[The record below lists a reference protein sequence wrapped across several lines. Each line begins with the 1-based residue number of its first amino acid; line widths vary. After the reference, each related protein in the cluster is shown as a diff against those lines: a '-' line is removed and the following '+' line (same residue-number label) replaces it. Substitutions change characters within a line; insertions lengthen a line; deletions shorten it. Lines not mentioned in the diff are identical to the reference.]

1 MGYIL
6 IVDDETTITDII
18 EFNLQKEGF
27 ETKAVHDGKEALLAV
42 NEHEPDLMLLDVM
55 MPEMDG
61 FKALE
66 LLRQKYKFPI
76 LMLTAKEEEADKV
89 KGLEL
94 GADDYITKPFGIR
107 ELIAR
112 VEANLRRAPKIKTTE
127 NSIVIGDIRLDLTLL
142 QVFKKEK
149 PVELTLR
156 EFEVLKY
163 LMQHPNEVFSRT
175 DLLKDVWGY
184 DYIGDVRTVDVTIRR
199 VREKVDEKL
208 SDDYKY
214 IKTRRNM
221 GYCLLY
227 TSDAADE

>member
-42 NEHEPDLMLLDVM
+42 NEYEPDLMLLDVM

-61 FKALE
+61 FKTLE

-112 VEANLRRAPKIKTTE
+112 VEGNLRRAPKSKSTE
-127 NSIVIGDIRLDLTLL
+127 NSITIGDIRMDMTLL

-163 LMQHPNEVFSRT
+163 LMQHPNEVFSRA

-208 SDDYKY
+208 TDDYKY

-221 GYCLLY
+221 GYY
-227 TSDAADE
+227 ISNEV

>member
-76 LMLTAKEEEADKV
+76 LMLTAKEEETDKV

-221 GYCLLY
+221 GYY
-227 TSDAADE
+227 ISNEI

>member
-89 KGLEL
+89 RGLEL

-221 GYCLLY
+221 GYY
-227 TSDAADE
+227 ISNEI

>member
-142 QVFKKEK
+142 QVLKKEK

-221 GYCLLY
+221 GYY
-227 TSDAADE
+227 ISNEI

>member
-156 EFEVLKY
+156 EFELLKF
-163 LMQHPNEVFSRT
+163 LASHPGIVFSREE
-175 DLLKDVWGY
+175 LLQEVWEY
-184 DYIGDVRTVDVTIRR
+184 EYYGDIRTVDVTVRR
-199 VREKVDEKL
+199 LREKIEDENK
-208 SDDYKY
+208 DFKY
-214 IKTRRNM
+214 IKTKRGV
-221 GYCLLY
+221 GYLFA
-227 TSDAADE
+227 SDNGES

>member
-127 NSIVIGDIRLDLTLL
+127 NFIVIGDIRLDLTLL

-163 LMQHPNEVFSRT
+163 LMQYPNEVFSRT

-221 GYCLLY
+221 GYY
-227 TSDAADE
+227 ISNEI

>member
-6 IVDDETTITDII
+6 IVDDETTLTDII

-221 GYCLLY
+221 GYY
-227 TSDAADE
+227 ISNEI

>member
-184 DYIGDVRTVDVTIRR
+184 DYIGDVRT
-199 VREKVDEKL
+199 
-208 SDDYKY
+208 
-214 IKTRRNM
+214 
-221 GYCLLY
+221 
-227 TSDAADE
+227 

>member
-199 VREKVDEKL
+199 VREK
-208 SDDYKY
+208 DDYKY

-221 GYCLLY
+221 GYY
-227 TSDAADE
+227 ISNEI

>member
-1 MGYIL
+1 MSYIL

-18 EFNLQKEGF
+18 EFNLEKEGF
-27 ETKAVHDGKEALLAV
+27 EVKSVHDGKEALLAV
-42 NEHEPDLMLLDVM
+42 NEREPDLMLLDVM

-61 FKALE
+61 FKTLE
-66 LLRQKYKFPI
+66 ILRQKHKFPI

-112 VEANLRRAPKIKTTE
+112 VEANLRRAPKTKPVDNFI
-127 NSIVIGDIRLDLTLL
+127 ILGDIKIDMTLL
-142 QVFKKEK
+142 QVFKNEK

-163 LMQHPNEVFSRT
+163 LMLHPNEVFSRV

-208 SDDYKY
+208 EDDYKY

-221 GYCLLY
+221 GYY
-227 TSDAADE
+227 ISNEI

>member
-42 NEHEPDLMLLDVM
+42 NEYEPDLMLLDVM

-61 FKALE
+61 FKTLE

-112 VEANLRRAPKIKTTE
+112 VEANLRRAPKSKSIE
-127 NSIVIGDIRLDLTLL
+127 NSITIGDIRMDMTLL

-163 LMQHPNEVFSRT
+163 LMQHPNEVFSRA

-221 GYCLLY
+221 GYY
-227 TSDAADE
+227 ISNEV

>member
-1 MGYIL
+1 MSYIL

-27 ETKAVHDGKEALLAV
+27 EVKSVHDGKEALLSV
-42 NEHEPDLMLLDVM
+42 SEKEPDLMLLDVM

-76 LMLTAKEEEADKV
+76 LMLTAKEEESDKV
-89 KGLEL
+89 RGLEL

-112 VEANLRRAPKIKTTE
+112 VEANLRRVPKSKPAVTTLE
-127 NSIVIGDIRLDLTLL
+127 LGDIRLDLTIL
-142 QVFKKEK
+142 QAYKYDK

-163 LMQHPNEVFSRT
+163 LMQHPNEVFSRAE
-175 DLLKDVWGY
+175 LLKDVWGY
-184 DYIGDVRTVDVTIRR
+184 DYVGDVRTVDVTIRR
-199 VREKVDEKL
+199 VREKIDEKVD
-208 SDDYKY
+208 DDYKY
-214 IKTRRNM
+214 IKTRRTM
-221 GYCLLY
+221 GYY
-227 TSDAADE
+227 ISNEV

>member
-18 EFNLQKEGF
+18 EFNLKKEGY
-27 ETKAVHDGKEALLAV
+27 ECKSVHDGKEALLAV
-42 NEHEPDLMLLDVM
+42 NDYEPDLMLLDVM

-61 FKALE
+61 FKTLE

-76 LMLTAKEEEADKV
+76 LMLTAKEEESDKV

-112 VEANLRRAPKIKTTE
+112 VEANLRRAPKTKMSE
-127 NSIVIGDIRLDLTLL
+127 NMIAIGDIRMDLTLL

-163 LMQHPNEVFSRT
+163 LMSHPNEVFSRA

-199 VREKVDEKL
+199 VREKVDEKIG
-208 SDDYKY
+208 DDYKY
-214 IKTRRNM
+214 IKTRRTM
-221 GYCLLY
+221 GYY
-227 TSDAADE
+227 MTDEV

>member
-142 QVFKKEK
+142 QVFKKER

-221 GYCLLY
+221 GYY
-227 TSDAADE
+227 ISNEI

>member
-221 GYCLLY
+221 GYY
-227 TSDAADE
+227 ISNEI

>member
-27 ETKAVHDGKEALLAV
+27 ETRAVHDGKEALLAV

-221 GYCLLY
+221 GYY
-227 TSDAADE
+227 ISNEI

>member
-184 DYIGDVRTVDVTIRR
+184 EYIGDVRTVDVTIRR

-221 GYCLLY
+221 GYY
-227 TSDAADE
+227 ISNEI

>member
-127 NSIVIGDIRLDLTLL
+127 NSIVIGDIRPVSYTHLTL
-142 QVFKKEK
+142 
-149 PVELTLR
+149 PT
-156 EFEVLKY
+156 
-163 LMQHPNEVFSRT
+163 NG
-175 DLLKDVWGY
+175 W
-184 DYIGDVRTVDVTIRR
+184 
-199 VREKVDEKL
+199 
-208 SDDYKY
+208 
-214 IKTRRNM
+214 
-221 GYCLLY
+221 
-227 TSDAADE
+227 

>member
-27 ETKAVHDGKEALLAV
+27 ETNAVHDGKEALLAV

-221 GYCLLY
+221 GYY
-227 TSDAADE
+227 ISNEI

>member
-42 NEHEPDLMLLDVM
+42 NEYEPDLMLLDVM

-61 FKALE
+61 FKTLE

-112 VEANLRRAPKIKTTE
+112 VEANLRRAPKSKSTE
-127 NSIVIGDIRLDLTLL
+127 NSITIGDIRMDMTLL

-156 EFEVLKY
+156 EFEVLK
-163 LMQHPNEVFSRT
+163 
-175 DLLKDVWGY
+175 
-184 DYIGDVRTVDVTIRR
+184 
-199 VREKVDEKL
+199 L
-208 SDDYKY
+208 SL
-214 IKTRRNM
+214 IHI
-221 GYCLLY
+221 
-227 TSDAADE
+227 

>member
-127 NSIVIGDIRLDLTLL
+127 NSIIIGDIRLDLTLL

-221 GYCLLY
+221 GYY
-227 TSDAADE
+227 ISNEI

>member
-208 SDDYKY
+208 SDDY
-214 IKTRRNM
+214 R
-221 GYCLLY
+221 
-227 TSDAADE
+227 

>member
-142 QVFKKEK
+142 QVFKKEN

-221 GYCLLY
+221 GYY
-227 TSDAADE
+227 ISNEI

>member
-142 QVFKKEK
+142 QVFKKKK

-221 GYCLLY
+221 GYY
-227 TSDAADE
+227 ISNEI

>member
-66 LLRQKYKFPI
+66 LLRHKYKFPI

-221 GYCLLY
+221 GYY
-227 TSDAADE
+227 ISNEI

>member
-18 EFNLQKEGF
+18 EFNLQKEGY
-27 ETKAVHDGKEALLAV
+27 ECKSVHDGKEALLAV
-42 NEHEPDLMLLDVM
+42 NEYEPDLMLLDVM

-61 FKALE
+61 FKTLE

-112 VEANLRRAPKIKTTE
+112 VEANLRRVPKTKTSE
-127 NSIVIGDIRLDLTLL
+127 NNLAIGDIRMDLTLL
-142 QVFKKEK
+142 QAFKKEK

-156 EFEVLKY
+156 EFEVLKF
-163 LMQHPNEVFSRT
+163 LMMHPNEVFSRAQ
-175 DLLKDVWGY
+175 LLKDVWGY
-184 DYIGDVRTVDVTIRR
+184 EYIGDVRTVDVTIRR
-199 VREKVDEKL
+199 VREKVDDKVG
-208 SDDYKY
+208 DDYKY
-214 IKTRRNM
+214 IKTRRTM
-221 GYCLLY
+221 GYY
-227 TSDAADE
+227 MTDEV

>member
-163 LMQHPNEVFSRT
+163 LMQHPNEVSSRT

-221 GYCLLY
+221 GYY
-227 TSDAADE
+227 ISNEI

>member
-18 EFNLQKEGF
+18 EFNLQKEGY
-27 ETKAVHDGKEALLAV
+27 ETKSVHDGKEALLQV
-42 NEHEPDLMLLDVM
+42 NEYEPDLMLLDVM

-61 FKALE
+61 FKTLE

-76 LMLTAKEEEADKV
+76 LMLTAKEEESDKV

-112 VEANLRRAPKIKTTE
+112 VEANLRRAPKSKTE
-127 NSIVIGDIRLDLTLL
+127 GNNISIGDIRMDLTLL
-142 QVFKKEK
+142 QAFKKEK

-163 LMQHPNEVFSRT
+163 LMMHPNEVFSRA

-199 VREKVDEKL
+199 VREKVDEKIG
-208 SDDYKY
+208 DDYKY
-214 IKTRRNM
+214 IKTRRTM
-221 GYCLLY
+221 GYY
-227 TSDAADE
+227 MTDEV

>member
-127 NSIVIGDIRLDLTLL
+127 NSIVIGDIRLDMTLL

-184 DYIGDVRTVDVTIRR
+184 YYIGDVRTVDVTIRR

-221 GYCLLY
+221 GYY
-227 TSDAADE
+227 ISNEI

>member
-42 NEHEPDLMLLDVM
+42 NEYEPDLMLLDVM

-61 FKALE
+61 FKTLE

-112 VEANLRRAPKIKTTE
+112 VEANLRRAPKSKSTE
-127 NSIVIGDIRLDLTLL
+127 NSITIGDIRMDMTLL

-163 LMQHPNEVFSRT
+163 LMQHPNEVFSRA

-208 SDDYKY
+208 TDDYKY

-221 GYCLLY
+221 GYY
-227 TSDAADE
+227 ISDEV

>member
-112 VEANLRRAPKIKTTE
+112 VEANLRHAPKIKTTE

-221 GYCLLY
+221 GYY
-227 TSDAADE
+227 ISNEI

>member
-127 NSIVIGDIRLDLTLL
+127 NSIVIGDIRLDMTLL

-221 GYCLLY
+221 GYY
-227 TSDAADE
+227 ISNEI

>member
-89 KGLEL
+89 KGLEI

-221 GYCLLY
+221 GYY
-227 TSDAADE
+227 ISNEI

>member
-175 DLLKDVWGY
+175 DLLNDVWGY

-221 GYCLLY
+221 GYY
-227 TSDAADE
+227 ISNEI